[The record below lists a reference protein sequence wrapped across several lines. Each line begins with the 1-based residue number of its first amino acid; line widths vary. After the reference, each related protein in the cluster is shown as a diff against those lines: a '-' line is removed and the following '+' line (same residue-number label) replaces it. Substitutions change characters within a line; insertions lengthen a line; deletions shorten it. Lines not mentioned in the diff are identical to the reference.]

1 MTTDGLSA
9 LGLAIPQEIKEAL
22 VDALGG
28 SEEFINPHSF
38 ASHFMRSQVRGYGV
52 AELSGAAETFSSQQ
66 REHGLWI
73 LLPRLALLP
82 LLNGPRGLAHIIH
95 CIAEFP
101 EDARIYRAGAHVI
114 LQPDEI
120 GAGFL

>member
-9 LGLAIPQEIKEAL
+9 LAFAIPEEIKEAL

-38 ASHFMRSQVRGYGV
+38 ASHFMRGQVRGYGV

-66 REHGLWI
+66 REQGLWI

-82 LLNGPRGLAHIIH
+82 LFNGPRGLAHIIH
-95 CIAEFP
+95 CFAEFP
-101 EDARIYRAGAHVI
+101 EVSRFYRARPHVM
-114 LQPDEI
+114 LQPN
-120 GAGFL
+120 

>member
-1 MTTDGLSA
+1 MTRDGLSA
-9 LGLAIPQEIKEAL
+9 SGFAIPEEIKEAL
-22 VDALGG
+22 VDALGC

-38 ASHFMRSQVRGYGV
+38 ESYFMRGQVRGYGV

-66 REHGLWI
+66 REHGEWI

-82 LLNGPRGLAHIIH
+82 LLNGPRRLAHIIH
-95 CIAEFP
+95 CITEFP

-114 LQPDEI
+114 LEPDKV